1 MMIVYFCALLLVVG
15 GLVYMRLSSSS
26 GGGDKPNTASTML
39 IDGTQSQ
46 KSWLLPSAAAAN
58 ISVLPSFLLCFFFVI
73 I

>member
-1 MMIVYFCALLLVVG
+1 MIVYFCALLLVVG

-46 KSWLLPSAAAAN
+46 KSWLLYSYCLFA
-58 ISVLPSFLLCFFFVI
+58 VLYTYYSITGNF
-73 I
+73 